1 MVLHSAMELFCLNI
15 HLQQG
20 EQWKKHM
27 DIFNELKTKPMNS
40 YRWLLVAL
48 CILLNVVDGYDV
60 QVMSFTAAS
69 VSKEWALSGSELGIL
84 ISLGLIGM
92 AVGSLF
98 IAPIA
103 DSVGRRTIILSCLLL
118 SGITMLVSSHADS
131 AFQLG
136 ILRFITG
143 IGIGGLLTNGA
154 VMANE
159 FSTTKWKNLS
169 VALLSTGYAMGA
181 VFGGMIAFRLI
192 GTVGWRTV
200 FLCGGLFTLAVLVL
214 VYFVLPESVEYQ
226 LIKRK
231 PNTLERINKTL
242 AKFKISTIEAFPAYQ
257 QVSTGKVTI
266 ASLFKG
272 QLKVRTLFVWVAF
285 FSVMAGQ
292 YFILT
297 WTPKLL
303 SMAGMTPEQGVSLG
317 IILNFGGIFG
327 AILMAFLTVRFKI
340 HFVLSTFFAAT
351 AACITVFVLNSG
363 DYTSAM
369 WIAVLVGV
377 FNNGCVAGMYA
388 LANSTYDTEVRAT
401 GVGSAITMGRLGGI
415 LSPLGA
421 GYLLDAGIKP
431 LHLYNF
437 DAVLFGVGCVMI
449 VLMYIAVRKQNL
461 GKTVAQTQQHTTP

>member
-1 MVLHSAMELFCLNI
+1 
-15 HLQQG
+15 
-20 EQWKKHM
+20 M
-27 DIFNELKTKPMNS
+27 DIFNELKTRPMNS
-40 YRWLLVAL
+40 YRWLLVGL
-48 CILLNVVDGYDV
+48 CILLNIVDGYDV

-69 VSKEWALSGSELGIL
+69 VSKEWALSGSILGIL
-84 ISLGLIGM
+84 ISLGLVGM
-92 AVGSLF
+92 AFGSLF

-103 DSVGRRTIILSCLLL
+103 DKVGRRTIILSCLLL
-118 SGITMLVSSHADS
+118 SGITMLFSSHVMNPY
-131 AFQLG
+131 QLG

-169 VALLSTGYAMGA
+169 VALLSTGYAIGA
-181 VFGGMIAFRLI
+181 VVGGMIAYRLI
-192 GTVGWRTV
+192 GTVGWRSV
-200 FLCGGLFTLAVLVL
+200 FMCGGIFTLTVLVL

-226 LIKRK
+226 LIKRQL
-231 PNTLERINKTL
+231 NSIERINKTL
-242 AKFKISTIEAFPAYQ
+242 AKFNIQAIHSFPAYKEL
-257 QVSTGKVTI
+257 THGKVSIKT
-266 ASLFKG
+266 LFKG
-272 QLKVRTLFVWVAF
+272 NFKARTIFVWIAF

-303 SMAGMTPEQGVSLG
+303 TMAGMTPEQGVSLG

-327 AILMAFLTVRFKI
+327 AILMAFLTVRYQI
-340 HFVLSTFFAAT
+340 NLVLSSFFALT
-351 AACITVFVLNSG
+351 AIFITVFVLNSG
-363 DYTSAM
+363 NYVYSM
-369 WIAVLVGV
+369 WVAVLVGV

-388 LANSTYDTEVRAT
+388 LANSTYDTEIRAT

-431 LHLYNF
+431 LHLYNI
-437 DAVLFGVGCVMI
+437 DAILFAIGCIVIFVMYLT
-449 VLMYIAVRKQNL
+449 VKKQKHIKNL
-461 GKTVAQTQQHTTP
+461 KQVNSLS

>member
-1 MVLHSAMELFCLNI
+1 
-15 HLQQG
+15 
-20 EQWKKHM
+20 M
-27 DIFNELKTKPMNS
+27 DIFNELKTRPMNS
-40 YRWLLVAL
+40 YRWLLVGL
-48 CILLNVVDGYDV
+48 CILLNIVDGYDV

-69 VSKEWALSGSELGIL
+69 VSKEWALSGSVLGIL
-84 ISLGLIGM
+84 ISLGLVGM
-92 AVGSLF
+92 AFGSLF

-103 DSVGRRTIILSCLLL
+103 DKVGRRTIILSCLLL
-118 SGITMLVSSHADS
+118 SGITMLFSSHVMNPY
-131 AFQLG
+131 QLG

-169 VALLSTGYAMGA
+169 VALLSTGYAIGA
-181 VFGGMIAFRLI
+181 VVGGMIAYRLI
-192 GTVGWRTV
+192 GTVGWRSV
-200 FLCGGLFTLAVLVL
+200 FMCGGIFTLSVLVL

-226 LIKRK
+226 LIKRQ
-231 PNTLERINKTL
+231 PNSIERINKTL
-242 AKFKISTIEAFPAYQ
+242 AKFNIQAIHSFPAYKEL
-257 QVSTGKVTI
+257 THGKVSIKT
-266 ASLFKG
+266 LFKG
-272 QLKVRTLFVWVAF
+272 NFKARTIFVWIAF

-303 SMAGMTPEQGVSLG
+303 TMAGMTPEQGVSLG

-327 AILMAFLTVRFKI
+327 AILMAFLTVRYQI
-340 HFVLSTFFAAT
+340 NIVLSSFFALT
-351 AACITVFVLNSG
+351 AIFITVFVLNSG
-363 DYTSAM
+363 NYVSSM

-388 LANSTYDTEVRAT
+388 LANSTYDTEIRAT

-431 LHLYNF
+431 LHLYNI
-437 DAVLFGVGCVMI
+437 DAILFAIGCIVIFVMYLT
-449 VLMYIAVRKQNL
+449 VKKQKHIKDLKQLNSL
-461 GKTVAQTQQHTTP
+461 S

>member
-1 MVLHSAMELFCLNI
+1 
-15 HLQQG
+15 
-20 EQWKKHM
+20 M
-27 DIFNELKTKPMNS
+27 DIFNELKTRPMNS
-40 YRWLLVAL
+40 YRWLLVGL
-48 CILLNVVDGYDV
+48 CILLNIVDGYDV

-69 VSKEWALSGSELGIL
+69 VSKEWALSGSVLGIL
-84 ISLGLIGM
+84 ISLGLVGM
-92 AVGSLF
+92 AFGSLF

-103 DSVGRRTIILSCLLL
+103 DKVGRRTIILSCLLL
-118 SGITMLVSSHADS
+118 SGITMLFSSHVMNPY
-131 AFQLG
+131 QLG

-169 VALLSTGYAMGA
+169 VALLSTGYAIGA
-181 VFGGMIAFRLI
+181 VVGGMIAYRLI
-192 GTVGWRTV
+192 GTIGWRSV
-200 FLCGGLFTLAVLVL
+200 FMCGGIFTLTVLVL

-226 LIKRK
+226 LIKRQ
-231 PNTLERINKTL
+231 PNSIERINKTL
-242 AKFKISTIEAFPAYQ
+242 AKFNIQAIHSFPAYKEL
-257 QVSTGKVTI
+257 THGKVSIKT
-266 ASLFKG
+266 LFKG
-272 QLKVRTLFVWVAF
+272 NFKARTIFVWIAF

-303 SMAGMTPEQGVSLG
+303 TMAGMTPEQGVSLG

-327 AILMAFLTVRFKI
+327 AILMAFLTVRYQI
-340 HFVLSTFFAAT
+340 NLVLSSFFALT
-351 AACITVFVLNSG
+351 AIFITVFVLNSG
-363 DYTSAM
+363 NYVYSM

-388 LANSTYDTEVRAT
+388 LANSTYDTEIRAT

-431 LHLYNF
+431 LHLYNI
-437 DAVLFGVGCVMI
+437 DAILFAIGCIVIFVMYLT
-449 VLMYIAVRKQNL
+449 VKKQKHIKDLKQVNSL
-461 GKTVAQTQQHTTP
+461 S